1 MTGASDPRHRDR
13 RSTRARAGVPALLV
27 AVLAV
32 LALLVGSVGTGLPAA
47 ADDPRFEDVP
57 DDHRFAEAIAW
68 LVEQGITTGRTET
81 RYDPDGEVT
90 RGQMAVFLWRF
101 EDSPSPEG
109 PPAFDDVPADAWNAE
124 AVAWLTEAQITR
136 GVTETS
142 FGGAQ
147 PITRAQMATFLWRLN
162 DTPPVDGPPA
172 FDDVPPDSTHANAI
186 RWLTDEGITQG
197 VSAER
202 FAPAATVTRGQMA
215 AFLFR
220 MVEGPPTGEPEPDPA
235 PDPDLSVA
243 VSFTEVAE
251 LTAPIAGAV
260 GPDGTL
266 YLAERGGRVLPLTDD
281 GVGEPVL
288 DLSDETTV
296 DGERG
301 LLGLAF
307 SADGREFYTSSTDLD
322 GATTLQAFAV
332 VDGEV
337 QADQRRLVYSLEQP
351 FSNHNGG
358 DVQIGPDG
366 LLYLGLGD
374 GGGGGDPLE
383 AGQDLTT
390 PLGALL
396 RIDPQGADPYAIPD
410 DNPFV
415 DAEEAAA
422 EIFAYGLRNP
432 WRFSFDE
439 PTGTLW
445 IADVG
450 QQDREEINRVRLD
463 EAAGANFGWNLMEGT
478 MPFAPGASEPDDH
491 VPPIYE
497 YRTRGEEGCAITGG
511 VVYRGQAIPE
521 LDGVYLYSDFC
532 NGSVRGLQVDDDGEV
547 LEQRDLGID
556 GGQVISFATDADGEV
571 YVLSLDGRVQ
581 RIDRG

>member
-1 MTGASDPRHRDR
+1 MTASTDSGHLDR
-13 RSTRARAGVPALLV
+13 RPPRGSAGAPARPVAIVALLSLV
-27 AVLAV
+27 
-32 LALLVGSVGTGLPAA
+32 ALLVGSVGTGLPAV

-81 RYDPDGEVT
+81 RFDPDGEVT

-101 EDSPSPEG
+101 EDSPAPED

-124 AVAWLTEAQITR
+124 AVAWLTEAGITR
-136 GVTETS
+136 GVTATS

-147 PITRAQMATFLWRLN
+147 PISRAQMATFLWRLN
-162 DTPPVDGPPA
+162 DTPPVDGPPP
-172 FDDVPPDSTHANAI
+172 FDDVAPDSTHANAI
-186 RWLTDEGITQG
+186 RWLTDQGITQG

-202 FAPAATVTRGQMA
+202 FAPAAPVTRSQMA

-220 MVEGPPTGEPEPDPA
+220 MVQEPPADEPDPT
-235 PDPDLSVA
+235 PDPSLA
-243 VSFTEVAE
+243 VTLTEAAV
-251 LTAPIAGAV
+251 LNAPIAGAV

-266 YLAERGGRVLPLTDD
+266 YLAERSGRVLPLTAD
-281 GVGEPVL
+281 GIGEAVL

-307 SADGREFYTSSTDLD
+307 SADGSELYTSSTDLD
-322 GATTLQAFAV
+322 GATTLQAFAI

-337 QADQRRLVYSLEQP
+337 QADDRRLVYFLEQP
-351 FSNHNGG
+351 FNNHNGG
-358 DVQIGPDG
+358 DVHIGPDG

-374 GGGGGDPLE
+374 GGGGGDPLQ

-396 RIDPQGADPYAIPD
+396 RIDPQGADPYAVPD

-415 DAEEAAA
+415 DVADAAP

-439 PTGTLW
+439 PTSTLW

-450 QQDREEINRVRLD
+450 QQDREEINRVRID

-478 MPFAPGASEPDDH
+478 RPYAPGALEPDDH

-497 YRTRGEEGCAITGG
+497 YHTRGEEGCAITGG

-521 LDGVYLYSDFC
+521 LDGVYLYADFC

-547 LEQRDLGID
+547 LEQFDLGID
-556 GGQVISFATDADGEV
+556 GGQVVSFATDADGEV